1 MKRSSFFPVRTLFFV
16 NLAFWLTLGLL
27 EILQM
32 YLYSQ
37 NYQEPFKWERHLTF
51 NIPFFI
57 SLWILSFPLF
67 QLFLRVRHKEW
78 PQVLRI
84 YLPAGIVFGCLHMVT
99 AILVGM
105 CFKRMISGPTMPF
118 IEAFLLNS
126 KRMFPLIIS
135 GFLMFWLMIIILSA
149 LNYYRR
155 YKGQSLRSAELESR
169 LTQSQLQALKM
180 QLHPHFLFNALN
192 TIAMMV
198 RREKGEQAV
207 EMISGLSDL
216 LRQSLSHRGEQFVPL
231 KEELALLQKYL
242 RIEQVRFQDKLHIQ
256 YDIDPES
263 RQVPI
268 PSLLLQPLLENAFK
282 HGISQSMGNTE
293 IQISS
298 QVSGEFLTV
307 AIQNSGPFL
316 PPGWSLQH
324 QKGIGLRNTQ
334 SRLRQLYPD
343 NFRLLVRNAAPT
355 GVLVEIRIPVSTQS
369 TLQSL
374 SL

>member
-1 MKRSSFFPVRTLFFV
+1 MKRSSFSPVQTLFFV
-16 NLAFWLTLGLL
+16 NLAFWLTLALL

-32 YLYSQ
+32 YLYSR
-37 NYQEPFKWERHLTF
+37 NFQEPFSWERHLTF

-57 SLWILSFPLF
+57 SLWLLSFPLF
-67 QLFLRVRHKEW
+67 QLFLRVRHIEW

-84 YLPAGIVFGCLHMVT
+84 YLPAGLLFGCLHMGA

-105 CFKRMISGPTMPF
+105 VIKRFIAGPTMPF
-118 IEAFLLNS
+118 NEAFLLNS
-126 KRMFPLIIS
+126 KRMSPLIIS

-155 YKGQSLRSAELESR
+155 YKGQSIRATELEAR

-198 RREKGEQAV
+198 RRQKGEQAV

-216 LRQSLSHRGEQFVPL
+216 LRKSLSHQGEQFVPL
-231 KEELALLQKYL
+231 EQELALLQKYL
-242 RIEQVRFQDKLHIQ
+242 RIEEVRFQDKLHIK

-263 RQVPI
+263 QQVPV

-282 HGISQSMGNTE
+282 HGVSQSMGDAE
-293 IQISS
+293 IQIISR
-298 QVSGEFLTV
+298 VEGEFLTV
-307 AIQNSGPFL
+307 IISNSGPHL

-324 QKGIGLRNTQ
+324 QEGIGLRNTQ

-343 NFRLLVRNAAPT
+343 HFRLSVRNTTPN
-355 GVLVEIRIPVSTQS
+355 GVLVEIRIPVSSKSILQ
-369 TLQSL
+369 TLPL
-374 SL
+374 